1 MDEDEYAWLYWRTP
15 AKGGGTVIY
24 EDLDRLKLDNGIPDT
39 LVIDIGTR
47 MQQVLPAG
55 DRLIRL
61 PFYRSYPSGGRRKTT
76 GSITA
81 KRYPRRMRRHPIYAV
96 GL

>member
-1 MDEDEYAWLYWRTP
+1 MDDEEYAWLYWRP
-15 AKGGGTVIY
+15 PSKGGETVIY

-47 MQQVLPAG
+47 HMQALPAG

-76 GSITA
+76 GSIT
-81 KRYPRRMRRHPIYAV
+81 MRRIHRVRRRPIVA
-96 GL
+96 L